1 MTTKSLF
8 FVVGF
13 GLTILGG
20 FAGVALF
27 LRAVRAKEKDPAGQS
42 TLWGLFLVGIIGG
55 LILLVLSM
63 GR

>member
-1 MTTKSLF
+1 MTTKWLF
-8 FVVGF
+8 FVVGL

-42 TLWGLFLVGIIGG
+42 TLWGLFLAGIIGG

-63 GR
+63 GG